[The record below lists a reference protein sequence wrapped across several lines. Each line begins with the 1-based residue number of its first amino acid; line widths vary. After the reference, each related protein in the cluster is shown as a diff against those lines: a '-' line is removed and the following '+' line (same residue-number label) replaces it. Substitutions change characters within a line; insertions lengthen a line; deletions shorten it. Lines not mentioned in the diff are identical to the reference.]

1 MTVDSRIEYRATQ
14 KTARCEW
21 QTSNVCWDFK
31 DFSPWK
37 PLVITPR
44 KAVRD
49 LGGFAGE
56 VPQGDSFRMVRRGG
70 CRCDRDHPSP
80 GSDLDRTCTG
90 GDHPQPRLLPDPC
103 RRADR

>member
-1 MTVDSRIEYRATQ
+1 MADLQ
-14 KTARCEW
+14 CLLGP
-21 QTSNVCWDFK
+21 QGL
-31 DFSPWK
+31 SPWK

-90 GDHPQPRLLPDPC
+90 GGHPRPRTLGDPC
-103 RRADR
+103 RALTALPGFCFAIAGATAVTLSN